1 VQDDLKQLGVDAV
14 LKQYTAGQYFDP
26 QGPINKG
33 ICKICQFAYTQT
45 SISDFSPWDASR
57 VATDANP
64 NLPNRQQYKNA
75 AVTTAAQTFDSDLDP
90 KVVAEASAQAQVGI
104 MTDVAV
110 IPLFQRL
117 NIEFYR
123 NNLQNKKTAN
133 TSFSQSWNATQW
145 YFK

>member
-1 VQDDLKQLGVDAV
+1 
-14 LKQYTAGQYFDP
+14 
-26 QGPINKG
+26 
-33 ICKICQFAYTQT
+33 
-45 SISDFSPWDASR
+45 

-64 NLPNRQQYKNA
+64 NLPNRQQYKSA
-75 AVTTAAQTFDSDLDP
+75 TVTAAAQLFASDLDP

-104 MTDVAV
+104 MTDIAL

-123 NNLQNKKTAN
+123 SNLQNKKTAN